1 MKDNMSEGIL
11 FFSQKCQHCHEAL
24 NLIEKIGKDKFIFRN
39 VDVPNI
45 PIPPQVDRVPCLA
58 TNDRKLYME
67 ETLFSFLKSKM
78 QSDIQPFMI
87 NEMGSGLSDNYSYM
101 DESGANLDHS
111 FQFLN
116 KDFRINTTTNEDDNK
131 RIVNYEQFLAE
142 RDNDLKLLTG
152 K

>member
-1 MKDNMSEGIL
+1 M
-11 FFSQKCQHCHEAL
+11 
-24 NLIEKIGKDKFIFRN
+24 IEKIGKDKFVFRC

-67 ETLFSFLKSKM
+67 DTLFNYLKSRL

-87 NEMGSGLSDNYSYM
+87 KEMGSSMSDNYSYM

-116 KDFRINTTTNEDDNK
+116 QDFKINTAPNEEDNR
-131 RIVNYEQFLAE
+131 RIVNYEQFVAE
-142 RDNDLKLLTG
+142 RDNDLKLLT
-152 K
+152 KK